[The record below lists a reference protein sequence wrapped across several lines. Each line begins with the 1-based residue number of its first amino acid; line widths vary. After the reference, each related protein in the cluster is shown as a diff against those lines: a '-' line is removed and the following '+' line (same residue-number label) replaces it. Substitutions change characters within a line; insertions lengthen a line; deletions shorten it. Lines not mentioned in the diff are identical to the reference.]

1 MSSQHAFAQALLDP
15 QRAIPAGVRC
25 WNGSDPAIRFA
36 VYRNNIVVAWVDALA
51 DQFPVTAELVG
62 DAFFRAMARVFV
74 QQHPPRSRL
83 IAFVG
88 TPFADFIASF
98 PPAQSVPYLADV
110 ARLEMSRIR
119 ACHAADTSVLSAD
132 AIGSALSAPE
142 QLARATFVLHP
153 SVHVLS
159 SPFAIFSLW
168 AAHQGALDIAQVD
181 PQIAQQVLV
190 FRDGL
195 DVQSLQITVGAW
207 RFLNA
212 LRSGAALA
220 QAAHA
225 AQAEANIAVDMQPD
239 AHSQNP
245 FDLAGAIALLLRYP
259 LVTHMEPLP

>member
-15 QRAIPAGVRC
+15 HRAIPAGLRC

-36 VYRNNIVVAWVDALA
+36 VYRNNIVVALVDALA

-62 DAFFRAMARVFV
+62 EEFFRAMARVFV

-88 TPFADFIASF
+88 SPFADFIASF
-98 PPAQSVPYLADV
+98 PPAHSVPYLADV

-119 ACHAADTSVLSAD
+119 ACHAADIGVLSAD
-132 AIGSALSAPE
+132 AIGSTLSVPE
-142 QLARATFVLHP
+142 QLSRATFVLHP
-153 SVHVLS
+153 SVQLLS

-168 AAHQGALDIAQVD
+168 AAHQGALDITQVD
-181 PQIAQQVLV
+181 PLIAQQVLI

-195 DVQSLQITVGAW
+195 NVQSLQITIGAW
-207 RFLNA
+207 HFLST
-212 LRSGAALA
+212 LRTGATLALA
-220 QAAHA
+220 
-225 AQAEANIAVDMQPD
+225 AEAAEATVAADAQPD
-239 AHSQNP
+239 AESQDP
-245 FDLAGAIALLLRYP
+245 FDLAGTIALLLRYP